1 MGELFLPNLFF
12 MDSKIADFHKFL
24 ENIDPNIIFE
34 FKEPIFLNVKHKM
47 GFYFLENNIDL
58 KANFL
63 KDIIK
68 TYADQNIHLIIIF
81 EHQWLENKEIIQSR
95 INAFF
100 GKFNRI
106 HGRKTRVVRIDKHIA
121 QAFLMENHLQGYVS
135 SKIKYGL
142 YFQKELVAVVTFSAG
157 RKMNNRPEGFRSFE
171 LIRFANKLNYRVIGG
186 LTKLLDAFAINHNAG
201 NIMTY
206 VDAAWSTGENFEK
219 LGFENKGYL
228 APNEIFKNKA
238 VLPWNAGSIKFIKE
252 FGD

>member
-1 MGELFLPNLFF
+1 MQKN
-12 MDSKIADFHKFL
+12 
-24 ENIDPNIIFE
+24 NI
-34 FKEPIFLNVKHKM
+34 

-68 TYADQNIHLIIIF
+68 TYADLNIQLIIIF
-81 EHQWLENKEIIQSR
+81 EHQWLEKEAIIQSR

-106 HGRKTRVVRIDKHIA
+106 HGRKTRVVRIDKQIA
-121 QAFLMENHLQGYVS
+121 HKFLNQNHLQGYVT
-135 SKIKYGL
+135 SKLKYGL
-142 YFQKELVAVVTFSAG
+142 YCQDELVAVATFSAG
-157 RKMNNRPEGFRSFE
+157 RKMNDRQEEFRSFE

-186 LTKLLDAFAINHNAG
+186 LTKLINAFVKLHHAG

-238 VLPWNAGSIKFIKE
+238 VLPLNAGSIKFIKE
-252 FGD
+252 FGE